1 MLVRPRR
8 PIVTR
13 LAIVAVG
20 MTIVASLSAC
30 AGSSASADG
39 SGSASKNLTVGF
51 VPDPSWAQVPV
62 AEASGYFTADGLNVK
77 VIDFSTGVQ
86 ALQALAAG
94 QVDVTTSADVPVSA
108 ILAGSKNMRIIADG
122 SRWKGSVIV
131 ASKKAGI
138 SSAADLAGRQVGTP
152 LGTSA
157 AYFGSS
163 FLKQSHVD
171 AQLLNV
177 APSAI
182 VTAMQQG
189 NVPAVS
195 IFQPFQQQVISA
207 LGSDAVVLQPAAGTY
222 VQQSLYL
229 ASTSAVANKSAALTS
244 FEVALGKAGDD
255 LTKRSDAAVSAVA
268 TATQLSPSLVKT
280 ILPEFDYTIAL
291 PSGLPSE
298 LTSLGTWAK
307 TAGNLPSSATLPD
320 YGTFIDRK
328 FLPAS

>member
-1 MLVRPRR
+1 MPIRPRR
-8 PIVTR
+8 PLATR
-13 LAIVAVG
+13 LAVVALGLTV
-20 MTIVASLSAC
+20 VASLSAC
-30 AGSSASADG
+30 AGSASADG
-39 SGSASKNLTVGF
+39 SGSTSKSLTVGF

-62 AEASGYFTADGLNVK
+62 AETSGYFTSEGLNVK

-108 ILAGSKNMRIIADG
+108 ILASSKNMQIIADG

-138 SSAADLAGRQVGTP
+138 SSAADLGGKQVGTP

-207 LGSDAVVLQPAAGTY
+207 LGSDAVVLKPAAGTY

-229 ASTSAVANKSAALTS
+229 ASTSAVKDKSAALRS
-244 FEVALGKAGDD
+244 FEVALDKAGGD
-255 LTKRSDAAVSAVA
+255 LTKQSDSAVSAVA

-280 ILPEFDYTIAL
+280 ILPEFDYTIEL
-291 PSGLPSE
+291 PSELPSE
-298 LTSLGTWAK
+298 LTSLGAWAK
-307 TAGNLPSSATLPD
+307 TAGNLPSSAALPD
-320 YGTFIDRK
+320 YDTFIDRN

>member
-1 MLVRPRR
+1 MPSTFRR
-8 PIVTR
+8 PIANRVFV
-13 LAIVAVG
+13 LALGAIVA
-20 MTIVASLSAC
+20 TSLSAC
-30 AGSSASADG
+30 SASNTTAANNG
-39 SGSASKNLTVGF
+39 ASSKTLTVGF

-62 AEASGYFTADGLNVK
+62 AEANGYFKSEGLNVK

-108 ILAGSKNMRIIADG
+108 VLASSKNMDIIADG

-131 ASKKAGI
+131 GSAKAGI
-138 SSAADLAGRQVGTP
+138 KTASDLAGKKVGTP

-163 FLKQSHVD
+163 FLKESGAN
-171 AQLLNV
+171 AQLINV

-195 IFQPFQQQVISA
+195 IFQPFQQQVIAA
-207 LGSDAVVLQPAAGTY
+207 LGSDAVVLKPAAGTY

-229 ASTSAVANKSAALTS
+229 ASTSAVKNKASALKSFELALNKASKDLTS
-244 FEVALGKAGDD
+244 QKA
-255 LTKRSDAAVSAVA
+255 SAVSAVA
-268 TATQLSPSLVKT
+268 KATQLSPDLVKT
-280 ILPEFDYTIAL
+280 ILPEFDYTIEL
-291 PSGLPSE
+291 PSDLPTG
-298 LTSLGTWAK
+298 LTSLGMWAK
-307 TAGNLPSSATLPD
+307 TAGNLPSSATIPN
-320 YGTFIDRK
+320 YSTFVNRD